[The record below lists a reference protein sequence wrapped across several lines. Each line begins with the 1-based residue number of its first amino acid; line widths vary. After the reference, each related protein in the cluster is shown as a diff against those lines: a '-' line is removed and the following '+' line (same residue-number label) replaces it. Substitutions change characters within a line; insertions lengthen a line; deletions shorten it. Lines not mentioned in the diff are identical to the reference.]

1 MKCNYKVRQHKDIS
15 DRITQVMESV
25 KRLWEIATLLA
36 LHREFGFGPERLKR
50 FSQAMGEVYKE
61 IDARASVTDRFDK
74 HGQKM
79 SNIDE
84 AIIKVVRELRAAGID
99 HRVILEEDEKLM
111 VYKEDGTAI
120 DLDEFLDRMEEREQR
135 WRGR

>member
-15 DRITQVMESV
+15 DRITNVMESV

-36 LHREFGFGPERLKR
+36 LHREFGLGAKRLKR
-50 FSQAMGEVYKE
+50 FSTAMGNVYKE
-61 IDARASVTDRFDK
+61 IDARASVTDRYDK

-99 HRVILEEDEKLM
+99 HRVILAEDEKLM

-120 DLDEFLDRMEEREQR
+120 DLDEFVDKLEEWERKL
-135 WRGR
+135 